1 MTTAALKSTPK
12 ADAVKTGLDASYRK
26 DMSARLVEVLGD
38 TMVLMVKTQ
47 VFHWNVVGPVFYS
60 IHTLTEQHYNDLF
73 AAADV
78 IAERIRSLGLTAP
91 VSMANIMKKSSVT
104 EETSLGDAASMISIL
119 VDDHE
124 KMVRDL
130 REITIKASEAEDF
143 VTHDMLN
150 GRLSFHEQAT
160 WMLKAIIA

>member
-1 MTTAALKSTPK
+1 MTTAARKSKPK
-12 ADAVKTGLDASYRK
+12 APAVKTGHDASYRK
-26 DMSARLVEVLGD
+26 DMSAQLGEVLGD

-47 VFHWNVVGPVFYS
+47 VFHWNVVGPVFFS

-91 VSMANIMKKSSVT
+91 VSIDAIKKKSQV
-104 EETSLGDAASMISIL
+104 EEESRLGDAAWMIATL
-119 VDDHE
+119 VEDHE

-130 REITIKASEAEDF
+130 REITVKASEADDF

-150 GRLSFHEQAT
+150 ARLAFHEQAI